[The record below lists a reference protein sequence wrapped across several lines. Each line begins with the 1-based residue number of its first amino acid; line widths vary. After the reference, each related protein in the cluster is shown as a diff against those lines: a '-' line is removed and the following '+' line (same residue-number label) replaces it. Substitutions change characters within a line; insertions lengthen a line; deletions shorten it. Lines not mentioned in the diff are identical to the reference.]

1 MEEISAI
8 LKALEI
14 VRNVVPFSLHLIH
27 QSNPCKKQIYYKRC
41 INLKLNQMAVTIVAC
56 VSDMISFAEQ
66 INIALDIW
74 YVAIEIWNTLFSIYI
89 KKEDE
94 KQLTF
99 T

>member
-1 MEEISAI
+1 M
-8 LKALEI
+8 
-14 VRNVVPFSLHLIH
+14 
-27 QSNPCKKQIYYKRC
+27 
-41 INLKLNQMAVTIVAC
+41 
-56 VSDMISFAEQ
+56 SDMISFAEQ

-99 T
+99 TWDNNSIHIQSFFGVMLNLLLPHNIFQWGMDHLDIL